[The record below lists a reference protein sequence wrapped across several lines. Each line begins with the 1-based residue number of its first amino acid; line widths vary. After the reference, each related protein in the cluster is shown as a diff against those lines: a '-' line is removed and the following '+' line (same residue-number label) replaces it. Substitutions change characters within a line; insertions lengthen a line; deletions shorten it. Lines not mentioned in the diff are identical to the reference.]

1 MTRTD
6 KISQQTTE
14 NSNGNNGND
23 DDLLYEIECCNPSD
37 NNPDKILLSLDEESD
52 GKSDDM
58 LYKLFGHQVM
68 RYSKNQKICN
78 FNF

>member
-37 NNPDKILLSLDEESD
+37 NNPDEILLWSNEESD
-52 GKSDDM
+52 GESDDM
-58 LYKLFGHQVM
+58 L
-68 RYSKNQKICN
+68 
-78 FNF
+78 